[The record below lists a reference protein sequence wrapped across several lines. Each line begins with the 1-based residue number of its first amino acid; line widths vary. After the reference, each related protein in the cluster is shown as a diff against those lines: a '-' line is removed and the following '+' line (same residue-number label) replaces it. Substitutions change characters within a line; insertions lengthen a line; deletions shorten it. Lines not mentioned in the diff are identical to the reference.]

1 MGVPAYLSGGVTKK
15 MAAKKKRL
23 PKEIK
28 QLLEA
33 GDIEELKKQLALCE
47 PNAISGKY
55 GSNIFSLTPL
65 PRELAVWAQQQGA
78 DVNFKDY
85 YEKTPIF
92 LQVSAWNGDAQ
103 LLIDLGADV
112 HVAQYDG
119 TTPLHLA
126 SIYGRTQAV

>member
-103 LLIDLGADV
+103 LLRSEERRVGKEC
-112 HVAQYDG
+112 
-119 TTPLHLA
+119 
-126 SIYGRTQAV
+126 

>member
-55 GSNIFSLTPL
+55 GSTSSPS
-65 PRELAVWAQQQGA
+65 PPCPGSWPSGPSSR
-78 DVNFKDY
+78 
-85 YEKTPIF
+85 
-92 LQVSAWNGDAQ
+92 
-103 LLIDLGADV
+103 
-112 HVAQYDG
+112 
-119 TTPLHLA
+119 
-126 SIYGRTQAV
+126 GRM